1 MPIIPPQLLQP
12 AVRNLANCNLL
23 QGRLWKYVVMVRK
36 HYAKSQPPLEV
47 ETMIEGDIRIRT
59 SLSDHIEAQLFWQGY
74 QEADQGVLEMIRKK
88 LPSDGVF
95 IDIGANIGS
104 FTLVAAKIA
113 QHGEVHAFEPSA
125 HHFFR
130 LSKNVAM
137 NGFGN
142 VSLNRTGLS
151 DQRGSATLFLP
162 CLKGEMNNSG
172 AASLYSCGTEEN
184 SQAREDIDLVRLDDY
199 VSEKG
204 IERIDLVKIDIE
216 GAEFNALKGSR
227 SALSE
232 FRPIV
237 LMELD
242 LENLKRAGC
251 APEEILSFWENLKY
265 EVSRVENSGDL
276 IPIRN
281 AGDLKLHQ
289 NLICCPMD

>member
-1 MPIIPPQLLQP
+1 MPIIPPRLLQP
-12 AVRNLANCNLL
+12 AVRNLANCDLL
-23 QGRLWKYVVMVRK
+23 QGRLWKYVVLVRR
-36 HYAKSQPPLEV
+36 HYAKSEPPLEL
-47 ETMIEGDIRIRT
+47 ETTIEGDIRIRT

-113 QHGEVHAFEPSA
+113 QHGQVHAFEPSA
-125 HHFFR
+125 HHFSR

-137 NGFGN
+137 NDFGN
-142 VSLNRTGLS
+142 VSLNRKGLS

-162 CLKGEMNNSG
+162 SMKGEMNNSG
-172 AASLYSCGTEEN
+172 AASLFSCSSEEIN
-184 SQAREDIDLVRLDDY
+184 QVREDIELVRLDDY

-216 GAEFNALKGSR
+216 GAEFDALKGSW
-227 SALSE
+227 SVLSR

-242 LENLKRAGC
+242 LDNLKRAGC
-251 APEEILSFWENLKY
+251 APEEILSFWEKLNY
-265 EVSRVENSGDL
+265 QVFRIENSGES

-281 AGDLKLHQ
+281 IGDLKLHQ
-289 NLICCPMD
+289 NLICRPMD